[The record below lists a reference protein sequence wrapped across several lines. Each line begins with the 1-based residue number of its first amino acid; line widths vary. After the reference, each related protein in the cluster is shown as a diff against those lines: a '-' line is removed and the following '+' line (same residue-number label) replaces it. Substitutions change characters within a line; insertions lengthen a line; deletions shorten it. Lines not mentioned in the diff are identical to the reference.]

1 MPLALVWGYT
11 AYVSPGKVPWQIST
25 LLGVTCACCAVTC
38 AICLRWGIR
47 DGRKS
52 AFIVVTE
59 NRPMVP
65 IYLELVR
72 TIVMVPAIMSLM
84 AVLCILRP
92 STSFTLQL
100 LMAIFTCV
108 VVGNMTRY
116 FVALLG
122 EPPMPQELLA
132 RVPKKR
138 WWCGSCC
145 GGVNDTCWGLGSA
158 WSKVPHR
165 VTLSDL
171 HTGISMV
178 RIFMIL
184 HICLQCFSLSAS
196 MVPMSVQ
203 MLPTGYCEAKTMFS
217 SPWILWFVIVMTVSA
232 SYVGM
237 AGFAVINN
245 AISSVLD
252 VELRAADE
260 AAEDEE
266 QKFIRHFQVASQSKS
281 IPIYMLLPL
290 VGAIMGA
297 FPVRFR
303 DVTITINSHNDKFHC
318 PVFDQNVCGHLL
330 YSMCIA
336 LGMMWVSVL
345 NYRSFT
351 PAGMP
356 IDKLPEVLA
365 QLAPASPAD
374 SDSDDPSNEGS
385 GSLVSE

>member
-1 MPLALVWGYT
+1 MDSTGWTRLDDEFKDIRMKGGVFGAGNDKDLRLDEDVYDVRNFYKKTGCAQAVARSDRFERLTLMVISINAVYIGVDADNNNASSMVDAAWPYVATGLGSRFREMPQHTAEGFGAFAVKRNCLKDRWFVFDSLLVALMVAETWVLTIVVLAMGSMEGGMPTGMPLALVWGYT

-165 VTLSDL
+165 VTLKL
-171 HTGISMV
+171 GLFTHLV
-178 RIFMIL
+178 
-184 HICLQCFSLSAS
+184 H
-196 MVPMSVQ
+196 
-203 MLPTGYCEAKTMFS
+203 
-217 SPWILWFVIVMTVSA
+217 
-232 SYVGM
+232 
-237 AGFAVINN
+237 
-245 AISSVLD
+245 LD
-252 VELRAADE
+252 RVAD
-260 AAEDEE
+260 
-266 QKFIRHFQVASQSKS
+266 RGGG
-281 IPIYMLLPL
+281 P
-290 VGAIMGA
+290 
-297 FPVRFR
+297 
-303 DVTITINSHNDKFHC
+303 
-318 PVFDQNVCGHLL
+318 
-330 YSMCIA
+330 
-336 LGMMWVSVL
+336 
-345 NYRSFT
+345 
-351 PAGMP
+351 
-356 IDKLPEVLA
+356 
-365 QLAPASPAD
+365 
-374 SDSDDPSNEGS
+374 
-385 GSLVSE
+385 

>member
-266 QKFIRHFQVASQSKS
+266 QKFIRHFQVARA
-281 IPIYMLLPL
+281 LPQ
-290 VGAIMGA
+290 VHEPPCGK
-297 FPVRFR
+297 RFTSLKNIHC
-303 DVTITINSHNDKFHC
+303 TI
-318 PVFDQNVCGHLL
+318 
-330 YSMCIA
+330 
-336 LGMMWVSVL
+336 
-345 NYRSFT
+345 
-351 PAGMP
+351 
-356 IDKLPEVLA
+356 PEVYSVNIC
-365 QLAPASPAD
+365 P
-374 SDSDDPSNEGS
+374 
-385 GSLVSE
+385 